1 MGDEE
6 AVAGDDP
13 QITQLIRAIISAQP
27 DEAARLL
34 DRPRVLTGEE
44 LLRSL
49 CPAGRPGPAVREALA
64 FGPASF
70 VERLLVAGL
79 DAETSWGD
87 AETALITA
95 ARHGQVDIVKLLL
108 FHGADPRYVT
118 DRGGSVISF
127 SSTREVTK
135 AIGSYR
141 EGAASR
147 YEPIAIPDRRYK
159 GALEYHELTV
169 RLARERHGPR
179 EPVAVPPK
187 ATLVEVTSVGGR
199 VLLLG
204 VSALMIVGGAAIYA
218 MLFVRSG
225 SLTHATI
232 FALAYGGALLL
243 LLSRVLRSAW
253 TARGAIVLGVA
264 LALGPIVGGHML
276 GYRFLK
282 TMVHQTVRE
291 NAADRYPVAWQTL
304 PRDEVYRR
312 WLTTFTPSLDDDVL
326 GYLRAQA
333 AIGWTGWEGG
343 KRLKYH
349 TEQRGVAVWLGW
361 LFHVVLLGGA
371 TALAHT
377 LRGIVTQRR

>member
-1 MGDEE
+1 MDDEGA
-6 AVAGDDP
+6 AVGDDP
-13 QITQLIRAIISAQP
+13 QITQLIGAIISAQS

-34 DRPRVLTGEE
+34 DHPRVLTGEE
-44 LLRSL
+44 LMIAL
-49 CPAGRPGPAVREALA
+49 CPAGRPAPAVREALA

-70 VERLLVAGL
+70 VQRLLEAGL
-79 DAETSWGD
+79 DPEISWGD
-87 AETALITA
+87 AETALITG
-95 ARHGQVDIVKLLL
+95 ARHGQVEIVKLLL

-118 DRGGSVISF
+118 DRGGTVISF
-127 SSTREVTK
+127 SATAKVAK
-135 AIGSYR
+135 AIGRYR

-147 YEPIAIPDRRYK
+147 FEPIPIPNQRYK

-169 RLARERHGPR
+169 RLARERHGPKP
-179 EPVAVPPK
+179 EPVVVPK
-187 ATLVEVTSVGGR
+187 ATLADVTSVGGR
-199 VLLLG
+199 VALLIG
-204 VSALMIVGGAAIYA
+204 SATLILGGAAIYSV
-218 MLFVRSG
+218 LFVRSG

-232 FALAYGGALLL
+232 FALTYGGALLV
-243 LLSRVLRSAW
+243 LLSRALRATW
-253 TARGAIVLGVA
+253 TARGAIVLGAA
-264 LALGPIVGGHML
+264 LTLGPVVGGHAF

-282 TMVHQTVRE
+282 TMVHETVRE

-349 TEQRGVAVWLGW
+349 TEQRGVAVWFVW

-377 LRGIVTQRR
+377 LRGVVTQRR